1 MMTLEYKILWIDN
14 VDVIYTDHQQTIE
27 NHLIDLGFTPLIE
40 KGADYNAFDKF
51 KGNLQQFDLFLLDY
65 KLDGDKNG
73 NEIIKDI
80 REENYTDVIFYST
93 LPDEVRQKIYD
104 DKLNG
109 VYYTSRDFEQ
119 FEDDVISI
127 IDVTIKKVQ
136 DVNNLRG
143 LIMAEVAELDR
154 IKKRIIQKFSK
165 NADAEFKKY
174 IKEDVFS
181 KIKQE
186 LEALACLV
194 KVEDSEC
201 SHTEIDLE
209 KLQKNFFYDS
219 FKKSRTVFRVKNSNA
234 KCKEIPF
241 VHQEYYDNV
250 IRKRNVLA
258 HEEEN
263 SRVDGTKYLNYSNG
277 TPLEFNEEH
286 CIQIRKDIKKYKEL
300 LRDIERKLDE

>member
-1 MMTLEYKILWIDN
+1 MTLEYKILWIDN

-40 KGADYNAFDKF
+40 KGTDYNAFDKF

-154 IKKRIIQKFSK
+154 MKEEIIRKASLK
-165 NADAEFKKY
+165 VPNKSLEKY
-174 IKEDVFS
+174 ALK
-181 KIKQE
+181 KIKSSGQSCKNSAQRHIDDISNVTFDLLFE
-186 LEALACLV
+186 KIGFIDSNKKAMTLGEA
-194 KVEDSEC
+194 
-201 SHTEIDLE
+201 LE
-209 KLQKNFFYDS
+209 KLDITEPVNKDTFTQPYIDKILEKRNKFAHIKECDGDDGNGNPCKVIKDIPFTEANCIAI
-219 FKKSRTVFRVKNSNA
+219 R
-234 KCKEIPF
+234 KEIR
-241 VHQEYYDNV
+241 EYKN
-250 IRKRNVLA
+250 IL
-258 HEEEN
+258 EEI
-263 SRVDGTKYLNYSNG
+263 KQKLN
-277 TPLEFNEEH
+277 E
-286 CIQIRKDIKKYKEL
+286 
-300 LRDIERKLDE
+300 